1 MLTRNHSYDMTAHG
15 QAWWDANPSGQ
26 GGLPNRPHLLR
37 FDIKKSSIVNLKSEK
52 PIGWNTRIVAD
63 DLYIEGT
70 VVNAHSE
77 SGSFPFN
84 SE

>member
-1 MLTRNHSYDMTAHG
+1 MH
-15 QAWWDANPSGQ
+15 
-26 GGLPNRPHLLR
+26 
-37 FDIKKSSIVNLKSEK
+37 LKSEK

-84 SE
+84 SEYDSDSQESRSVRADVRGFNHSRRPGSQWDQHLGGRLQDR

>member
-1 MLTRNHSYDMTAHG
+1 MH
-15 QAWWDANPSGQ
+15 
-26 GGLPNRPHLLR
+26 
-37 FDIKKSSIVNLKSEK
+37 LKSEK